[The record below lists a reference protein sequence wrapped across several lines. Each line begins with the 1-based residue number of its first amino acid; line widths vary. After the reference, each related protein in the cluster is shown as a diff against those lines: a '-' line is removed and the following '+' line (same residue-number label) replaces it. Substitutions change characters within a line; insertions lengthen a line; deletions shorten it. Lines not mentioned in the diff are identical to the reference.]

1 VSEQC
6 TSTVEAI
13 DSDKNGNPYIQE
25 QPVED
30 SIDYTTGQEAEVSV
44 HSQVR

>member
-1 VSEQC
+1 VSEEC

-13 DSDKNGNPYIQE
+13 DSDKNDNPNIQE

-30 SIDYTTGQEAEVSV
+30 NIDYTGQEAEVSV
-44 HSQVR
+44 DSQVI